1 MTDHKQVIDNY
12 RQKTERPIKSEMVVF
27 RCTPEEYDLLMK
39 VYGSMAGIR
48 DFALAS
54 TDTDQGQL
62 DVEYRLKSDVGG
74 EVDQDADQG

>member
-1 MTDHKQVIDNY
+1 MTDHRQVIDNY

-39 VYGSMAGIR
+39 VYGSMAGVR

-54 TDTDQGQL
+54 TDTDQGQM
-62 DVEYRLKSDVGG
+62 DMEYRLKSDKA
-74 EVDQDADQG
+74 EDQDADQG